1 MSAAPVIVIGSGL
14 AGLMT
19 ALTIAPQPVML
30 VTAGTFGCDG
40 SSTLAQGGIA
50 ASLGEDDSPALHL
63 ADTLAAGDGLCE
75 ASVAADIIEAAAET
89 IAVLENYGV
98 YFDKRPDGSYA
109 LGLEAAHSRH
119 RIAHVDGDA
128 TGAGIMRVLA
138 AKVRTT
144 PSITVKENTR
154 ALRLIKQDGRV
165 AGVDLEGVG
174 PVAAFAVV
182 LATGG
187 VGGLYEAT
195 TTPLGNLGQEQH
207 LPGAPELC
215 LRIWN
220 LCSFI
225 RPLWRCRH
233 RACL

>member
-98 YFDKRPDGSYA
+98 YFDKGRTGHMRSVLRQRTAATALPMSMVMRRERASCAFSLPKYGRP
-109 LGLEAAHSRH
+109 
-119 RIAHVDGDA
+119 
-128 TGAGIMRVLA
+128 
-138 AKVRTT
+138 
-144 PSITVKENTR
+144 
-154 ALRLIKQDGRV
+154 
-165 AGVDLEGVG
+165 
-174 PVAAFAVV
+174 
-182 LATGG
+182 
-187 VGGLYEAT
+187 
-195 TTPLGNLGQEQH
+195 H
-207 LPGAPELC
+207 L
-215 LRIWN
+215 
-220 LCSFI
+220 
-225 RPLWRCRH
+225 
-233 RACL
+233 